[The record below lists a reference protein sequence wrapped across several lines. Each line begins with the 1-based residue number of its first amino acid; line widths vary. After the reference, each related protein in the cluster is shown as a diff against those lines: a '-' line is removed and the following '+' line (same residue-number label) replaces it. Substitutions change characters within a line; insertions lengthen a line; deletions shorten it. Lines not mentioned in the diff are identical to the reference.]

1 MDTPV
6 FDQIAT
12 MQRECM
18 GEAPS
23 VARAIILAYY
33 PSLSE
38 NFVKRQ
44 LVNILALSPDDLVR
58 LIGYPDPTGE
68 KAVRNVLA
76 QQAEAVAA

>member
-6 FDQIAT
+6 FDQIKQ
-12 MQRECM
+12 MQTECL
-18 GEAPS
+18 GENPPTIES
-23 VARAIILAYY
+23 IILGYY
-33 PSLSE
+33 PNLGK

-44 LVNILALSPDDLVR
+44 MFRILALSPEDLVR

-76 QQAEAVAA
+76 QQAEEVAA